1 MASGLVPITSLTS
14 AKRSTP
20 PSSARENCL
29 RYGRNSTEIVGV
41 GLQLHPDRR
50 RRNDVVLETVLVAI
64 SNRRILGSEGHP
76 DLGIGVARAVPAGQR
91 IRPQRLL
98 PLELQQ
104 PQAGVGLA
112 RLRRLALELGY
123 ACGRHGVALA
133 NGA

>member
-50 RRNDVVLETVLVAI
+50 RWNDGVFQPVLVAI
-64 SNRRILGSEGHP
+64 SDRGFLGAAGHP
-76 DLGIGVARAVPAGQR
+76 HLGIGVARAVPAGQR
-91 IRPQRLL
+91 IGPQRLL

-112 RLRRLALELGY
+112 GLRCLAL
-123 ACGRHGVALA
+123 
-133 NGA
+133 